1 MADLRTFARIKKKF
15 FFPIHPNLLIGFSV
29 LVLNIIGLVILASA
43 SQSFSQY
50 TTTAY
55 FQKQVTWL
63 ALACIFLVLAYQ
75 MPWEKMR
82 QYAWILGGFSVLLL
96 ILVLIPGV
104 GIKVNGAQRWLNLK
118 FMRLQV
124 SECAKVGLVVVLA
137 HYCASHQRHMHTFKK
152 GFLWPACITG
162 VFSLLIIIEPDFGTA
177 FLCGL
182 VGFSLMFLAGTRL
195 IFLLPCI
202 ALGLA
207 GFGLAV
213 LLNPVRL
220 KRITAFLD
228 LEGNKSEGAYQLWQ
242 GIIAFG
248 SGGLQGLGLGNGRQ
262 QLAFLPEAHTDF
274 IFPIIGEELGLIF
287 TLGIVC
293 LFFLIFC
300 VGVVKIPRA
309 PDIYSFILATG
320 SLLFIVFQALINMGV
335 VTGLL
340 PTKGMC
346 LPFISYG
353 GTNILVMLVF
363 VGILMH
369 CLRQWNRPPLRKA
382 SEL

>member
-1 MADLRTFARIKKKF
+1 MAHLRSLPNKQKKYLSS
-15 FFPIHPNLLIGFSV
+15 INPNSIIGFSV
-29 LVLNIIGLVILASA
+29 LALNMIGLIILASA
-43 SQSFSQY
+43 SQSFSHN
-50 TTTAY
+50 AIPY
-55 FQKQVTWL
+55 FQKQLSWL
-63 ALACIFLVLAYQ
+63 GLACVCLLITYKL
-75 MPWEKMR
+75 PWEKIR
-82 QYAWILGGFSVLLL
+82 KYAWVLGGFTICLL
-96 ILVLIPGV
+96 ILVLIPGLGV
-104 GIKVNGAQRWLNLK
+104 KVNGAQRWLNLK
-118 FMRLQV
+118 VIRIQV
-124 SECAKVGLVVVLA
+124 SEYAKVGLVVVLA
-137 HYCASHQRHMHTFKK
+137 HYLAAHQRHIHTFKK

-162 VFSLLIIIEPDFGTA
+162 LFSFLIIIEPDFGTA

-195 IFLLPCI
+195 LFLVPCI
-202 ALGLA
+202 VSGILA
-207 GFGLAV
+207 FGIAV

-248 SGGLQGLGLGNGRQ
+248 SGGFQGLGLGNGRQ

-287 TLGIVC
+287 TLGIVG
-293 LFFLIFC
+293 LFFLIFLI
-300 VGVVKIPRA
+300 GVLHIPKA
-309 PDIYSFILATG
+309 PHMYSFLLTSG

-353 GTNILVMLVF
+353 GTNIMVMLMF

-369 CLRQWNRPPLRKA
+369 CLREWKLDPLKKA
-382 SEL
+382 TEL

>member
-1 MADLRTFARIKKKF
+1 MPPSFKPKKT
-15 FFPIHPNLLIGFSV
+15 FFPFTLSLNGLIGISV
-29 LVLNIIGLVILASA
+29 LTLNTLGLIILASA
-43 SQSFSQY
+43 SQSFSHN
-50 TTTAY
+50 AIPY

-63 ALACIFLVLAYQ
+63 ALACLFLALAYKT
-75 MPWEKMR
+75 PWEKLR
-82 QYAWILGGFSVLLL
+82 SYTWIFGGCSVFLLL
-96 ILVLIPGV
+96 LVLIPGV

-118 FMRLQV
+118 VIRLQV
-124 SECAKVGLVVVLA
+124 SEFAKVGLTLVLA
-137 HYCASHQRHMHTFKK
+137 HYLASNQRHIHTFKK

-162 VFSLLIIIEPDFGTA
+162 LFSCLIIVEPDFGTA

-195 IFLLPCI
+195 IYLIPCI
-202 ALGLA
+202 ASGLFA
-207 GFGLAV
+207 FAIAV

-262 QLAFLPEAHTDF
+262 QLSFLPEAHTDF

-287 TLGIVC
+287 TLFIVI
-293 LFFLIFC
+293 LFFIIFF
-300 VGVVKIPRA
+300 VGALNIPKV
-309 PDIYSFILATG
+309 PHMYSFILAAG
-320 SLLFIVFQALINMGV
+320 SMLFIVFQALINIGV

-353 GTNILVMLVF
+353 GTNIMVMLIF

-369 CLRQWNRPPLRKA
+369 CLKKWKLAPLKEGRD
-382 SEL
+382 L

>member
-1 MADLRTFARIKKKF
+1 MQKKLF
-15 FFPIHPNLLIGFSV
+15 LSMSPNTLIGFSV
-29 LVLNIIGLVILASA
+29 LALNVIGLIILASA
-43 SQSFSQY
+43 SQSFSPN
-50 TTTAY
+50 TIPY
-55 FQKQVTWL
+55 FQKQLSWL
-63 ALACIFLVLAYQ
+63 GLACGFLLLAYKL
-75 MPWEKMR
+75 PWGKLR
-82 QYAWILGGFSVLLL
+82 NYAWVLGGLTVGLLV
-96 ILVLIPGV
+96 LVLIPGLGV
-104 GIKVNGAQRWLNLK
+104 KVNGAQRWLNLK
-118 FMRLQV
+118 IIRLQV
-124 SECAKVGLVVVLA
+124 SEFAKVGLIVVLA
-137 HYCASHQRHMHTFKK
+137 HYLAAQQRHIHTFKK

-162 VFSLLIIIEPDFGTA
+162 LFSFLIIIEPDFGTA

-182 VGFSLMFLAGTRL
+182 VGFTLMFLAGTRL
-195 IFLLPCI
+195 LFLLPCM
-202 ALGLA
+202 ASGLLA
-207 GFGLAV
+207 FGIAV

-242 GIIAFG
+242 GIIGFG
-248 SGGLQGLGLGNGRQ
+248 SGGLHGLGLGNGRQ

-287 TLGIVC
+287 TLGIAG
-293 LFFLIFC
+293 LFFLIFLI
-300 VGVVKIPRA
+300 GALHIPKA
-309 PDIYSFILATG
+309 PHMYSFILASG

-353 GTNILVMLVF
+353 GTNIMVMLIF

-369 CLRQWNRPPLRKA
+369 CLREWSQSPLTKA
-382 SEL
+382 TEL